1 MYKNKP
7 RNTPI
12 QSVFCWRSN
21 PNNDK
26 HNFLET
32 RSENGCENREKRPG
46 DQAGVKNDIFWTEIG
61 SIFGEPD
68 GTVLPRILI
77 FAILML
83 LQSTM
88 TRVYL
93 F

>member
-7 RNTPI
+7 RNTRI

-32 RSENGCENREKRPG
+32 RSENGCENREKGPG
-46 DQAGVKNDIFWTEIG
+46 DLVGVKNDIF
-61 SIFGEPD
+61 
-68 GTVLPRILI
+68 
-77 FAILML
+77 
-83 LQSTM
+83 
-88 TRVYL
+88 
-93 F
+93 

>member
-46 DQAGVKNDIFWTEIG
+46 DLVGVKNDIFWTEKG
-61 SIFGEPD
+61 SKFGEPD
-68 GTVLPRILI
+68 GTLPPRIFI
-77 FAILML
+77 FAILMHYS
-83 LQSTM
+83 QP
-88 TRVYL
+88 
-93 F
+93 

>member
-1 MYKNKP
+1 MNKKKP
-7 RNTPI
+7 RNKRF

-32 RSENGCENREKRPG
+32 RSENGCENREKHPE
-46 DQAGVKNDIFWTEIG
+46 DLVGVKNDIFWTEIG
-61 SIFGEPD
+61 S
-68 GTVLPRILI
+68 
-77 FAILML
+77 
-83 LQSTM
+83 TM
-88 TRVYL
+88 TCVYT

>member
-32 RSENGCENREKRPG
+32 RSENGCKNREKRPG
-46 DQAGVKNDIFWTEIG
+46 DLVGVKNDIFGLKKGQNLENRTEH
-61 SIFGEPD
+61 SHQEFSF
-68 GTVLPRILI
+68 LP
-77 FAILML
+77 
-83 LQSTM
+83 
-88 TRVYL
+88 Y
-93 F
+93 